1 MLSSSSSHL
10 SSLLLIGT
18 YIKVLRRL
26 AWIISSSSIL
36 RDVVNRII
44 IDDSDHTRRHVDSV
58 DSDDSDKH
66 DDKDNTK
73 INSYNINENHNLKD
87 DDYDGSSGN
96 DNSAKKSI
104 LYHRY
109 SLTMI
114 ELHQIITGGNIL
126 FKASDI
132 IKNKNNT
139 DRNHKNWNHDD
150 YDDNND
156 DDDNNNDDDETL
168 YTCINNINRTGV
180 IILNYLE
187 TCYNTYFFLLQKSQ
201 QFDAKIT
208 SYTSQLVYNY
218 LDEAMKI
225 KNEFDIMK
233 SNTILDIIFT
243 EYQYVLI
250 MSLCNNSRSSRDD
263 KNHIHRNDTDVK
275 PVIHNNNDDNNHND
289 DDKFISIS
297 INSHEFNYENNMMKG
312 MKENDFIKN
321 RHCDAVLT
329 THKYSKDNHSDITHS
344 HNELSNKVIDTNN
357 HDIINSTTDDHID
370 VNDNDVDYD
379 IDDDDDRKRP
389 LFCWCRSNAE
399 DGYEMIECD
408 SCHEWFHFNCVG
420 VDSNKLYSINCR
432 GSNDKKMIMKKK
444 MTSKHD
450 DNCNNDND
458 EQDDKND
465 HIASY
470 KATTT
475 TVYNKRNKV
484 KEQIEIKKD
493 NDDENELQYVCISCS
508 VIQGREY
515 LYRW

>member
-1 MLSSSSSHL
+1 M
-10 SSLLLIGT
+10 
-18 YIKVLRRL
+18 LRRL

-73 INSYNINENHNLKD
+73 INSDNIYENHNLKD
-87 DDYDGSSGN
+87 DDYDGSGGN
-96 DNSAKKSI
+96 DNSAKKLI

-132 IKNKNNT
+132 RKNKNNT
-139 DRNHKNWNHDD
+139 DRNNKNWNHDD
-150 YDDNND
+150 DDV
-156 DDDNNNDDDETL
+156 NNNDDETL

-180 IILNYLE
+180 IVLNYLQA
-187 TCYNTYFFLLQKSQ
+187 CYNTYFFLLRKSQ

-208 SYTSQLVYNY
+208 SYYTSQLVYNY
-218 LDEAMKI
+218 LDVKEVIINEAMKI
-225 KNEFDIMK
+225 KNEFDIIK
-233 SNTILDIIFT
+233 SNTILDMIFT
-243 EYQYVLI
+243 EYHYVLI
-250 MSLCNNSRSSRDD
+250 MSLCNNSRISRDD
-263 KNHIHRNDTDVK
+263 NKHIHRNDTDVK
-275 PVIHNNNDDNNHND
+275 PIIHNNNDDNNHND
-289 DDKFISIS
+289 DDKFISVS
-297 INSHEFNYENNMMKG
+297 INSHEYNYEDSMMKG
-312 MKENDFIKN
+312 MKEYDYIKN

-329 THKYSKDNHSDITHS
+329 THKYSNDNHS
-344 HNELSNKVIDTNN
+344 HNELSNKIIDTNN
-357 HDIINSTTDDHID
+357 HDIINSTTDDD
-370 VNDNDVDYD
+370 DDKNDVDYD
-379 IDDDDDRKRP
+379 IDDDDRKRQ

-420 VDSNKLYSINCR
+420 VDSNKLYSINCN

-450 DNCNNDND
+450 DYCNNYND
-458 EQDDKND
+458 EKDDEND

-470 KATTT
+470 KAT